1 MIQSILKDAKI
12 GNTKDLTNFYGSQN
26 NIFFPKSRK
35 QIAELLKGPETFIDL
50 SKMISTLN
58 EKIEPLMQEFFK
70 LLDKTL
76 ENMKKLEEN
85 QEKNNLLLSHV
96 TKGKSLFQL
105 PKTIRV
111 EDIAPKTI
119 TLKA

>member
-1 MIQSILKDAKI
+1 
-12 GNTKDLTNFYGSQN
+12 
-26 NIFFPKSRK
+26 
-35 QIAELLKGPETFIDL
+35 
-50 SKMISTLN
+50 
-58 EKIEPLMQEFFK
+58 
-70 LLDKTL
+70 
-76 ENMKKLEEN
+76 MKKLEEN

>member
-1 MIQSILKDAKI
+1 
-12 GNTKDLTNFYGSQN
+12 
-26 NIFFPKSRK
+26 
-35 QIAELLKGPETFIDL
+35 
-50 SKMISTLN
+50 MISTLN
-58 EKIEPLMQEFFK
+58 EKIEPLMKEFFK